1 MSGNSQTERRRHAAQ
16 CAAMRET
23 VRDVHAQAMI
33 AGLTE
38 PGALEDFIV
47 GALQLEWPW
56 LSDDA
61 ARDLARR
68 LMPKQ
73 D

>member
-1 MSGNSQTERRRHAAQ
+1 MA
-16 CAAMRET
+16 
-23 VRDVHAQAMI
+23 

-56 LSDDA
+56 LSDIT
-61 ARDLARR
+61 ARNLTRR
-68 LMPKQ
+68 FIPR
-73 D
+73 